1 MIVLDTNVL
10 SELARPEPDAAVLA
24 WIAAQR
30 RAELC
35 TTAVSEAEL
44 AYGLA
49 LLPKG
54 RRRDAL
60 AQAVARLLGEGLGGR
75 VLAFDRAAATA
86 FGEFAARRRGAGR
99 PVATADA
106 QIAAIARA
114 RGAALLATRDTGGF
128 QGCGVRLVNPWG
140 PDAERPDPGVV
151 QKVPFPGNTGNR

>member
-24 WIAAQR
+24 WVAAQR

-54 RRRDAL
+54 RRHDAL
-60 AQAVARLLGEGLGGR
+60 AQAVARLLGEGLGAR
-75 VLAFDRAAATA
+75 VLAFDRAAAA
-86 FGEFAARRRGAGR
+86 AYGAFAAKRRAAGK

-106 QIAAIARA
+106 QIAAIAWA
-114 RGAALLATRDTGGF
+114 RGASLVATRDTGGF
-128 QGCGVRLVNPWG
+128 QGCGVRLVNPWS
-140 PDAERPDPGVV
+140 A
-151 QKVPFPGNTGNR
+151 